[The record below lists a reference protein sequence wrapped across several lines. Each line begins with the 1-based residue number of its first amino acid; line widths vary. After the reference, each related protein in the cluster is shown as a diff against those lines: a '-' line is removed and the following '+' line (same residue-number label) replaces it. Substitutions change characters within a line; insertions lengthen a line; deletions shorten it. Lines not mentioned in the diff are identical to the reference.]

1 MQQPNLSA
9 SQEQQLTDLRQRLRE
24 IRVAKKW
31 VQEYRIN
38 APASVSSSLSA
49 YYNWLDNQE
58 QNTIAMGK
66 RVKGDR

>member
-1 MQQPNLSA
+1 MQQSNLSA
-9 SQEQQLTDLRQRLRE
+9 SQEQQLADLRERLRE
-24 IRVAKKW
+24 IRTAKRW

-58 QNTIAMGK
+58 RNTIAMGK